1 MRDSY
6 IFIMNKLKIVS
17 ILKVFYYMLPKFIR
31 VQYSDS
37 VTVLRNMALGDKIL
51 HNDFFVE
58 NKIKL
63 VKELES
69 LGATF
74 DIITHIIGRKNIIG

>member
-37 VTVLRNMALGDKIL
+37 VTVLRNMALGDKSL
-51 HNDFFVE
+51 H
-58 NKIKL
+58 
-63 VKELES
+63 
-69 LGATF
+69 
-74 DIITHIIGRKNIIG
+74 